1 MKAAAAK
8 RWSLGNL
15 RDMASSLPGP
25 RHRDR
30 DRGGALPPVKRRARL
45 WIITALSLITFFAV
59 VAYMYP
65 HHSKRACYMIS
76 SRGCKALADWLPPSL
91 REYSDDE
98 IAARVVI
105 SEILSN
111 PPVIRKDSKIA
122 FMFLT
127 PGALPFERLWDRF
140 FQGHEG
146 KFSVYIHASKERP
159 VHYSRYFVS
168 REIRSD
174 EVVWGRISMVDAER
188 RLLANALR
196 DPTNQQFVLLS
207 DSCVP
212 LRSFEY
218 IYNYLMYSNVS
229 YVDCFDD
236 PGQHGSGRHMNHML
250 PEIQKKDFR
259 KGAQWFTMKRQ
270 HAVATMADS
279 LYYSKFRDYCGP
291 GIENNKNCIADEHY
305 LPTFFHMLDPTGIS
319 NWTVTQVDWSERK
332 WHPKTYMPED
342 VTHELL
348 NNLTSTDTVVHVTS
362 VGEGEEIWMPCMWN
376 GIKRPCYLF
385 GRKFHP
391 DTLDK
396 LLDLFSN
403 YTKSVSWQL

>member
-1 MKAAAAK
+1 MKAAK

-25 RHRDR
+25 RHR
-30 DRGGALPPVKRRARL
+30 GGAPSRRRARV
-45 WIITALSLITFFAV
+45 WIIMAMLLITFFAV
-59 VAYMYP
+59 FAYMYP

-76 SRGCKALADWLPPSL
+76 SRGCKALADWLPPSM

-159 VHYSRYFVS
+159 VHYSRYFVN

-362 VGEGEEIWMPCMWN
+362 VGAGEEIWMPCMWN

>member
-1 MKAAAAK
+1 MKAVK
-8 RWSLGNL
+8 RWSVGNL
-15 RDMASSLPGP
+15 TDMASLPGT
-25 RHRDR
+25 RYR
-30 DRGGALPPVKRRARL
+30 APPGRRRV
-45 WIITALSLITFFAV
+45 WIIMVLSLISMFFI

-65 HHSKRACYMIS
+65 HHSKRACNYMIS

-91 REYSDDE
+91 REYTDDE

-105 SEILSN
+105 RDILSS
-111 PPVIRKDSKIA
+111 PPVIRKNSKIA

-127 PGALPFERLWDRF
+127 PGTLPFERLWDRF

-159 VHYSRYFVS
+159 VHYSSYFVN

-196 DPTNQQFVLLS
+196 DPSNQQFVLLS
-207 DSCVP
+207 DSCIP

-218 IYNYLMYSNVS
+218 MYNYLMYSNVS

-250 PEIQKKDFR
+250 PEIPKKYFR

-319 NWTVTQVDWSERK
+319 NWTVTKVDWSERK

-342 VTHELL
+342 ITHELL
-348 NNLTSTDTVVHVTS
+348 TNLTSTDTVVHVTS
-362 VGEGEEIWMPCMWN
+362 VGMGEEIWMPCIWN

-403 YTKSVSWQL
+403 YTRTVTWNL

>member
-1 MKAAAAK
+1 MKAVK
-8 RWSLGNL
+8 RWSVGNL
-15 RDMASSLPGP
+15 RDMASLPGA
-25 RHRDR
+25 RHR
-30 DRGGALPPVKRRARL
+30 APPARRRV
-45 WIITALSLITFFAV
+45 WIIMVLSLISIFFIFT
-59 VAYMYP
+59 YMYP

-91 REYSDDE
+91 REFSDEE

-105 SEILSN
+105 REILSN
-111 PPVIRKDSKIA
+111 PPVIRKNSKIA

-127 PGALPFERLWDRF
+127 PGTLPFERLWDRF

-159 VHYSRYFVS
+159 VHYSRYFVN

-174 EVVWGRISMVDAER
+174 EVVWGRISMIDAER

-196 DPTNQQFVLLS
+196 DPSNQQFALLS

-218 IYNYLMYSNVS
+218 IYNYLMYSNLS

-250 PEIQKKDFR
+250 PEIPKKDFR

-305 LPTFFHMLDPTGIS
+305 LPTFFHMLDPGGIS

-342 VTHELL
+342 ITNELL
-348 NNLTSTDTVVHVTS
+348 NNLTSADTVLHVTS
-362 VGEGEEIWMPCMWN
+362 VGMGEEHWMPCMWN

-403 YTKSVSWQL
+403 YTRSVTWHL

>member
-1 MKAAAAK
+1 MKAVK
-8 RWSLGNL
+8 RWSVGNL
-15 RDMASSLPGP
+15 GDMASSLPGA
-25 RHRDR
+25 RHR
-30 DRGGALPPVKRRARL
+30 APPARRRV
-45 WIITALSLITFFAV
+45 WIIMVLSLISLFFI

-105 SEILSN
+105 SEILSS
-111 PPVIRKDSKIA
+111 PPVIRKNSKIA

-127 PGALPFERLWDRF
+127 PGTLPFEKLWDRF

-159 VHYSRYFVS
+159 VHYSRYFVN

-196 DPTNQQFVLLS
+196 DPSNQQFALLS

-236 PGQHGSGRHMNHML
+236 PGQHGVGRHMNHML
-250 PEIQKKDFR
+250 PEIPKKDFR

-305 LPTFFHMLDPTGIS
+305 LPTFFHMLDPSGIS

-342 VTHELL
+342 ITHELL

-362 VGEGEEIWMPCMWN
+362 VGMGEEIWMPCIWN

-403 YTKSVSWQL
+403 YTRSVTWHL

>member
-1 MKAAAAK
+1 MKGAK

-15 RDMASSLPGP
+15 RDTASSLPGARYRAP
-25 RHRDR
+25 TR
-30 DRGGALPPVKRRARL
+30 RRA
-45 WIITALSLITFFAV
+45 WIIMALSLITIFAV

-91 REYSDDE
+91 RELSDDE
-98 IAARVVI
+98 IAARVVVN
-105 SEILSN
+105 EILSN

-127 PGALPFERLWDRF
+127 PGTLPFERLWDRF

-159 VHYSRYFVS
+159 VHYSRYFVN

-196 DPTNQQFVLLS
+196 DPSNQQFALLS

-305 LPTFFHMLDPTGIS
+305 LPTFFYMLDPNGIS

-342 VTHELL
+342 ITHELL
-348 NNLTSTDTVVHVTS
+348 NNLTSADTVVHVTS
-362 VGEGEEIWMPCMWN
+362 VGMGEEIWMPCMWN

-391 DTLDK
+391 DTLDQ
-396 LLDLFSN
+396 LLNLFSN
-403 YTKSVSWQL
+403 YTRSVSWHL

>member
-1 MKAAAAK
+1 MKAAK
-8 RWSLGNL
+8 RWSLNNL
-15 RDMASSLPGP
+15 RDMASLPVS
-25 RHRDR
+25 RHR
-30 DRGGALPPVKRRARL
+30 APARRRV
-45 WIITALSLITFFAV
+45 WIIMVVSLMSMFLLI
-59 VAYMYP
+59 AYMYP
-65 HHSKRACYMIS
+65 HHSKAACYMIS
-76 SRGCKALADWLPPSL
+76 SRGCKALSDWLPPSL
-91 REYSDDE
+91 REYTDDE

-105 SEILSN
+105 REILSS
-111 PPVIRKDSKIA
+111 PPVIRKSSKIA

-127 PGALPFERLWDRF
+127 PGTLPFERLWDRF
-140 FQGHEG
+140 FQGHEE

-159 VHYSRYFVS
+159 VHYSRYFVN

-188 RLLANALR
+188 RLLSNALR

-236 PGQHGSGRHMNHML
+236 QGEHGSGRHMKHML
-250 PEIQKKDFR
+250 PEIPKKDFR

-305 LPTFFHMLDPTGIS
+305 LPTFFHMLDPSGIS
-319 NWTVTQVDWSERK
+319 NWTVTQVDWSERQ

-342 VTHELL
+342 ITHELL
-348 NNLTSTDTVVHVTS
+348 KNLTSADTVVHVTS
-362 VGEGEEIWMPCMWN
+362 VGMGEEIWMPCMWN

-396 LLDLFSN
+396 LLNLFSN
-403 YTKSVSWQL
+403 YTSSVTWLL

>member
-1 MKAAAAK
+1 MKGGK
-8 RWSLGNL
+8 RWSLCSNL
-15 RDMASSLPGP
+15 RETAYLPGGRYRAP
-25 RHRDR
+25 TRRR
-30 DRGGALPPVKRRARL
+30 VWMIIMAISVITMFAL
-45 WIITALSLITFFAV
+45 

-76 SRGCKALADWLPPSL
+76 SRGCKALADWIPPAL
-91 REYSDDE
+91 REFSDDE
-98 IAARVVI
+98 IASRLVI
-105 SEILSN
+105 REILSN
-111 PPVIRKDSKIA
+111 PPVIRKNSKIA

-127 PGALPFERLWDRF
+127 PGTLPFERLWDRF

-159 VHYSRYFVS
+159 LHYSRYFVN

-196 DPTNQQFVLLS
+196 DPANQQFALLS

-212 LRSFEY
+212 LRSFDY

-236 PGQHGSGRHMNHML
+236 PGEHGSGRHMNHML
-250 PEIQKKDFR
+250 PEIPKKDFR

-305 LPTFFHMLDPTGIS
+305 LPTFFYMLDPSGIS

-342 VTHELL
+342 ITHELL

-362 VGEGEEIWMPCMWN
+362 VGMGEEIWMPCLWN

-391 DTLDK
+391 DALDK

-403 YTKSVSWQL
+403 YTSSVKWHL

>member
-1 MKAAAAK
+1 MKAAK
-8 RWSLGNL
+8 RWSVGNL
-15 RDMASSLPGP
+15 ASLPGA
-25 RHRDR
+25 RHRVP
-30 DRGGALPPVKRRARL
+30 ARRRL
-45 WIITALSLITFFAV
+45 WIIMSLSLIIMTLSLITMLAIM
-59 VAYMYP
+59 AYMYP

-105 SEILSN
+105 REIMSN
-111 PPVIRKDSKIA
+111 APVIRRDSKIA

-127 PGALPFERLWDRF
+127 PGTLPFERLWDRF

-159 VHYSRYFVS
+159 VHHSHYFLD

-196 DPTNQQFVLLS
+196 DPANQQFVLLS
-207 DSCVP
+207 ESCVP

-218 IYNYLMYSNVS
+218 IYNYLMYSNLS

-236 PGQHGSGRHMNHML
+236 PGQHGSGRHMDHML
-250 PEIQKKDFR
+250 PEIPKKYFR

-270 HAVATMADS
+270 HAIVIMADS
-279 LYYSKFRDYCGP
+279 LYYSRFRDYCGP

-305 LPTFFHMLDPTGIS
+305 LPTFFHMLDPGGIS
-319 NWTVTQVDWSERK
+319 NWSVTQVDWSERQ

-362 VGEGEEIWMPCMWN
+362 VGMGEEIWMPCMWN
-376 GIKRPCYLF
+376 GIKRPCFLF

-403 YTKSVSWQL
+403 YTRSVSWHL

>member
-1 MKAAAAK
+1 MKGAK

-15 RDMASSLPGP
+15 RDMASLPGA
-25 RHRDR
+25 RHR
-30 DRGGALPPVKRRARL
+30 ALTRRRV
-45 WIITALSLITFFAV
+45 WIIMVLSLISMFAI

-105 SEILSN
+105 REILSY
-111 PPVIRKDSKIA
+111 PPVIRKNSKVA

-127 PGALPFERLWDRF
+127 PGTLPFERLWNRF

-159 VHYSRYFVS
+159 VHYSRYFVN

-188 RLLANALR
+188 RLLSNALR
-196 DPTNQQFVLLS
+196 DPANQQFVLLS

-218 IYNYLMYSNVS
+218 IYNYLMYSNIS

-250 PEIQKKDFR
+250 PEIPKKDFR

-305 LPTFFHMLDPTGIS
+305 LPTFFHMLDPGGIS
-319 NWTVTQVDWSERK
+319 NWTVTKVDWSERK

-342 VTHELL
+342 ITHELL

-362 VGEGEEIWMPCMWN
+362 VGMGEEIWMPCMWN

-403 YTKSVSWQL
+403 YTRSVSWNL

>member
-1 MKAAAAK
+1 MKAVK

-15 RDMASSLPGP
+15 GDMATLPGARYRAP
-25 RHRDR
+25 
-30 DRGGALPPVKRRARL
+30 ARRRV
-45 WIITALSLITFFAV
+45 WIIMVLSLISMFFII
-59 VAYMYP
+59 AYMYP

-105 SEILSN
+105 REILSS
-111 PPVIRKDSKIA
+111 PPVITRNSKIA

-127 PGALPFERLWDRF
+127 PGTLPFERLWDRF

-159 VHYSRYFVS
+159 VHYSRYFVN

-196 DPTNQQFVLLS
+196 DPANQQFALLS

-250 PEIQKKDFR
+250 PEIPKKDFR

-342 VTHELL
+342 ITHDLL
-348 NNLTSTDTVVHVTS
+348 NNLTSTDTVLHVTS
-362 VGEGEEIWMPCMWN
+362 VGMGEEVWMPCMWN

-403 YTKSVSWQL
+403 YTSSITWHS